1 VPPPPSKP
9 ALAPLLTRN
18 SRPPRPP
25 NRPFPTTRAAIR
37 HSPGGATLFA
47 HWQYSAQ
54 PGPLLDPPVPV
65 SSSRAP
71 VPVPG
76 SRYAVP
82 GTGGRFQPPGTGS
95 MYQAAVPGPQSQ
107 SPVPRTG
114 RVPGTGSRYQATASS
129 AQTSPPST
137 VRSPLPSRGGRPYN
151 YTVSGS
157 GSREVELA
165 KAGRSLGAAPVDVSY
180 LSAALAAEPG
190 ADRVPGHL
198 PRVPRRVPGDAVRRL
213 LELRRQLPRPQG
225 P

>member
-9 ALAPLLTRN
+9 ALAPLLPETHAQLDHPTGHF
-18 SRPPRPP
+18 RPPGWP
-25 NRPFPTTRAAIR
+25 
-37 HSPGGATLFA
+37 SATPQADAPFA
-47 HWQYSAQ
+47 HRECFAQ
-54 PGPLLDPPVPV
+54 PGLLLDPP
-65 SSSRAP
+65 SRSPRSPAP

-82 GTGGRFQPPGTGS
+82 GTGGR
-95 MYQAAVPGPQSQ
+95 SQ
-107 SPVPRTG
+107 T
-114 RVPGTGSRYQATASS
+114 PGTGSRYQASS
-129 AQTSPPST
+129 AST
-137 VRSPLPSRGGRPYN
+137 VCSPLPSRGSRPYN
-151 YTVSGS
+151 DSVNGS